1 MIKTFWQKYQ
11 VLITGAFMSVI
22 VAFQQFV
29 NRATVDWKVVGFAG
43 LIALGAW
50 AGNNLRGKG
59 VSVAGLIGAAGY
71 AVSTTFI
78 NGKMDLNQ
86 LLLSFVIAAG
96 SLVAPPPKSEAYEQ
110 SAIIQ
115 RAKAEAKVIDPSSPS
130 APAIPSTPKK

>member
-1 MIKTFWQKYQ
+1 MIKIFWQKYQ
-11 VLITGAFMSVI
+11 VLITGALMSII

-29 NRATVDWKVVGFAG
+29 NQPTVDWKVVGFAA

-78 NGKMDLNQ
+78 NGKIDLNQ

-115 RAKAEAKVIDPSSPS
+115 RAKAEAKVIDPASTP
-130 APAIPSTPKK
+130 ITTTPKK